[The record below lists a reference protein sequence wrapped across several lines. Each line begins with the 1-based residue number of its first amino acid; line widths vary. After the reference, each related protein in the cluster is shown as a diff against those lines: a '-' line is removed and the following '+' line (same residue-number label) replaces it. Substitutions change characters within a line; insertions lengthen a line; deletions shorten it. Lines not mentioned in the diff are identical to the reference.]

1 MLEQGRGI
9 KRSKQHG
16 AAVQRVSAFSSARI
30 PCFGGRGSS
39 DTTPPAEMKRFG
51 RPARKGSG
59 DPGLDARRRDA
70 RGLRAA
76 GKLRRSN
83 MASASQAK
91 PGHCRTELSS
101 QSPSY

>member
-59 DPGLDARRRDA
+59 DPGLDARRC
-70 RGLRAA
+70 LRPA
-76 GKLRRSN
+76 GGRKVAQEQSWHQP
-83 MASASQAK
+83 ASQAIA
-91 PGHCRTELSS
+91 ELPS